1 MNITSEVILTIVG
14 SIGLGSLT
22 TFLVY
27 INWKILRVSRGILK
41 VSIDLLK
48 ETIVIRKETVLI
60 RELSEEILIESI
72 KMRKNLDMPIDTIP
86 KNKRIDVGNF

>member
-14 SIGLGSLT
+14 SIGLVSLT
-22 TFLVY
+22 IFLVY
-27 INWKILRVSRGILK
+27 INWKILKVSREILN

-72 KMRKNLDMPIDTIP
+72 KMRKNLDMPIDTIS
-86 KNKRIDVGNF
+86 KNKQIDVGNF

>member
-1 MNITSEVILTIVG
+1 MIKLESLSAILVG
-14 SIGLGSLT
+14 MFLGSLT
-22 TFLVY
+22 IFLVY

-48 ETIVIRKETVLI
+48 ETVIIKKETVLI